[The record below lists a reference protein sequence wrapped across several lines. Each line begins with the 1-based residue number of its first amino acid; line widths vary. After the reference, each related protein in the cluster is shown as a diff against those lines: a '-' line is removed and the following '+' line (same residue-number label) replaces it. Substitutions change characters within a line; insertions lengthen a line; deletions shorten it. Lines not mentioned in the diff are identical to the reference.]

1 MAESVAF
8 TSPVGRIV
16 RGSLYDPQ
24 TEDFEGRPL
33 VIKTGANAGKPR
45 VDYFFALAIAKGGEQ
60 HWNQTPWGRLIWDAG
75 QKAWPS
81 GQANSPSFSWKITDG
96 DSPVPDKRGRKPCD
110 REGYPRHWVLAFSS
124 SYPPRIFNSNGTQA
138 ITEPG
143 AVKLGYYVQVAGSV
157 SGNGSPNQPGV
168 FLNHSM
174 IALAGYGAEI
184 VVGPDPSQAGFGGQ
198 ALPAGASAT
207 PIGDMGAAPP
217 VPGAAPAYAPPPAV
231 AAAPAYAPPVPGAA
245 PAYAPPPAV
254 APAVVPHT
262 AFLGGPGAP
271 PPPPVAPAAPVRQ
284 MLPAAQGATYEA
296 MIAVGWTD
304 VQLVQHGM
312 MVG

>member
-1 MAESVAF
+1 MAENVTF
-8 TSPVGRIV
+8 TTPVGRLV
-16 RGSLYDPQ
+16 QGSLYKAQ
-24 TEDFEGRPL
+24 TTDAEGKPL
-33 VIKTGANAGKPR
+33 VIKSGPNAGQPR
-45 VDYFFALAIAKGGEQ
+45 VDFFFSLALPKGPER
-60 HWNQTPWGRLIWDAG
+60 HWAETEWGKKIWETG
-75 QKAWPS
+75 HKSFPN
-81 GQANSPSFSWKITDG
+81 GQAQSPAFAWKITDG
-96 DSPVPDKRGRKPCD
+96 DSVVPNKRGRKPCD
-110 REGYPRHWVLAFSS
+110 REGYPRHWVLNFSGG
-124 SYPPRIFNSNGTQA
+124 YAPRIFNADGSQQ
-138 ITEPG
+138 IPEPD